1 VPTPV
6 LNTFGRI
13 GAQIELFRM
22 HMKQRNRTELVPSA
36 LLSLL
41 AATLIVGCGNP
52 ADGVQ
57 EANVSAPSS
66 GGPAPVAVEGA
77 TAFTVNAESTI
88 DFTGSKIT
96 GSHSGGFST
105 FTGAIYVAD
114 GKIVAPSKIEIDME
128 STWSDSDRL
137 TGHLTNSDFFDVPT
151 FPTSSFALTSIEE
164 TPEGHN
170 VSGDLTLH
178 GVTKNISFAA
188 KVGVSDSLVTLSA
201 EFFIKRYD
209 FDIVFKGKP
218 DDLIRDEVVIKL
230 DIKADA

>member
-1 VPTPV
+1 
-6 LNTFGRI
+6 
-13 GAQIELFRM
+13 
-22 HMKQRNRTELVPSA
+22 MKQRNRTELVPSA

-57 EANVSAPSS
+57 EANVTASS
-66 GGPAPVAVEGA
+66 GEPAAAAVEGA
-77 TAFTVNAESTI
+77 TAYTVNADSKIE
-88 DFTGSKIT
+88 FTGSKIT
-96 GSHSGGFST
+96 GSHSGGFSV

-114 GKIVAPSKIEIDME
+114 GKIVSPSKIEIDME

-137 TGHLTNSDFFDVPT
+137 TGHLTNADFFDLPT
-151 FPTSSFALTSIEE
+151 FPTSSFALTSIDE

-170 VSGDLTLH
+170 VTGDLTLH
-178 GVTKNISFAA
+178 GVTKSISFAA
-188 KVGVSDSLVTLSA
+188 KVGVSDSQVTLNA

-209 FDIVFKGKP
+209 FDMVFKGKP

-230 DIKADA
+230 DVKADA